1 MISTFSKSFSSIS
14 VIVEIKAAVWER
26 LDHQSNDP
34 KARRVSHR
42 GAGKCASDD
51 PTCKPRSDLGFLT
64 DCASTVF
71 HCGKKIFPPLVS
83 RPYGA
88 LETNCTLE
96 EGSRKTRISQ
106 REKGIE
112 KQERHGAGPVS
123 VVPLER
129 GVLSRRTVVAVETI
143 KRAISDGAL
152 PLMSLIILLLTFC
165 AVICVLQLHRPHR
178 KLRSSF

>member
-1 MISTFSKSFSSIS
+1 MEEQASVRLMIQHAKHALTLGSS
-14 VIVEIKAAVWER
+14 
-26 LDHQSNDP
+26 Q
-34 KARRVSHR
+34 
-42 GAGKCASDD
+42 
-51 PTCKPRSDLGFLT
+51 
-64 DCASTVF
+64 TVRPGCF
-71 HCGKKIFPPLVS
+71 TVGKKMFPPLVG

-88 LETNCTLE
+88 LETNCALE
-96 EGSRKTRISQ
+96 EGSRKTRISR

-112 KQERHGAGPVS
+112 KQERRGGVPVS

-143 KRAISDGAL
+143 KRAISDGVL